1 LKESEKSDSDK
12 LDELAELL
20 RRLDKRRGLSVQ
32 QVLGLLVGSL
42 ILVFLV
48 GPIAVLFLG
57 TIIRPI
63 FASVFIAM
71 FVMFIFEDMRSSNI
85 LKRTGLEKEEEE
97 IEGEEQESLDE
108 FEEKTGNEL

>member
-1 LKESEKSDSDK
+1 VVVKLNDSDQTDSEK

-20 RRLDKRRGLSVQ
+20 RQLDKRRGLSVQ

-57 TIIRPI
+57 GIVGPI
-63 FASVFIAM
+63 FAAVFISM
-71 FVMFIFEDMRSSNI
+71 LVMFIYEDLRSSNI
-85 LKRTGLEKEEEE
+85 IKRTGVEKEEEE
-97 IEGEEQESLDE
+97 LEAEEQGSLDE
-108 FEEKTGNEL
+108 FEE

>member
-1 LKESEKSDSDK
+1 MRHSEK

-20 RRLDKRRGLSVQ
+20 RQLDKRRGLSVQ
-32 QVLGLLVGSL
+32 QVLGLLIGSL

-57 TIIRPI
+57 TIIGPI

-71 FVMFIFEDMRSSNI
+71 LVMFIFEDMRSSNI
-85 LKRTGLEKEEEE
+85 RKRTGLEREEE
-97 IEGEEQESLDE
+97 IEEDGQGSLDE
-108 FEEKTGNEL
+108 FEEP

>member
-1 LKESEKSDSDK
+1 LNESRDQTDPEK
-12 LDELAELL
+12 LDKLAELL
-20 RRLDKRRGLSVQ
+20 RQLDKRRGLSVQ

-48 GPIAVLFLG
+48 GPIAVIFLG
-57 TIIRPI
+57 TIIGPI

-71 FVMFIFEDMRSSNI
+71 LVMFIFEDMRSSNI

-97 IEGEEQESLDE
+97 IQEEAQGSLDE
-108 FEEKTGNEL
+108 FEET

>member
-1 LKESEKSDSDK
+1 MNESRDQTDSDK

-20 RRLDKRRGLSVQ
+20 RQLDKRRGLSVQ
-32 QVLGLLVGSL
+32 QVLGLLIGSL

-57 TIIRPI
+57 TIIGPI

-71 FVMFIFEDMRSSNI
+71 LVMFIFEDMRSSNI
-85 LKRTGLEKEEEE
+85 LKRTGLEREVEEIEEEE
-97 IEGEEQESLDE
+97 QGSLDE
-108 FEEKTGNEL
+108 FEEP